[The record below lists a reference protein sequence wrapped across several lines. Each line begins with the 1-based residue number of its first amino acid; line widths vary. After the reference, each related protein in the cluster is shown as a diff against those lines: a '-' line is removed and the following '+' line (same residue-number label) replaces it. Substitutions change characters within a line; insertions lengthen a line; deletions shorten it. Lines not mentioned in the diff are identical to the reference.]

1 MRDGVTDFDNIF
13 SAHDSDSDIQILGTQ
28 PAQNPSRVSS
38 EDRIN
43 TPSPLISEPSLND
56 FANIDDFDD
65 FPPLS
70 PSPPSPSLP
79 PPLLEWPDR
88 RSQQQRL
95 LVSEDPNPTPS
106 MTTRAKRGVASKT
119 NRQARWGSQQ
129 QRDAK
134 AKTERATKTEA
145 AARKK
150 AKSMKPREE
159 DVSQLA
165 DHLLSSSL

>member
-1 MRDGVTDFDNIF
+1 MVSGDDSDQSNQRLSTG
-13 SAHDSDSDIQILGTQ
+13 DSDSDIEFLGTQ
-28 PAQNPSRVSS
+28 PTQNLGQLSS
-38 EDRIN
+38 EDHIR
-43 TPSPLISEPSLND
+43 TPSPLVSEPSLDD

-70 PSPPSPSLP
+70 SATTA
-79 PPLLEWPDR
+79 PPLLSWPHR

-95 LVSEDPNPTPS
+95 LIPEDPDPTPS

-119 NRQARWGSQQ
+119 DRQARWESQQ
-129 QRDAK
+129 RREAK
-134 AKTERATKTEA
+134 AKTERATSRKEA

-150 AKSMKPREE
+150 AKAMKPREE

>member
-1 MRDGVTDFDNIF
+1 
-13 SAHDSDSDIQILGTQ
+13 
-28 PAQNPSRVSS
+28 
-38 EDRIN
+38 
-43 TPSPLISEPSLND
+43 
-56 FANIDDFDD
+56 
-65 FPPLS
+65 
-70 PSPPSPSLP
+70 
-79 PPLLEWPDR
+79 
-88 RSQQQRL
+88 
-95 LVSEDPNPTPS
+95 

-119 NRQARWGSQQ
+119 NRQARWESQQ

-134 AKTERATKTEA
+134 AKTEEA